1 MINYKAEQITCQS
14 WIAYPNISLLEDNDE
29 ESIKTEYD
37 KTILI
42 KFNRTNLLF
51 NTSEN
56 VVCTGHLNK
65 PLTKIKGRPFWC
77 IDDGTT
83 DRIVITGWRYIHE

>member
-1 MINYKAEQITCQS
+1 MNTTND
-14 WIAYPNISLLEDNDE
+14 AYQQGVADE
-29 ESIKTEYD
+29 FRRLTQWHSPDIEMPEYD

-42 KFNRTNLLF
+42 KFDRTNLLF
-51 NTSEN
+51 DTSKN

-65 PLTKIKGRPFWC
+65 SLTTIKGSPFWC